1 MDLKNL
7 MENNLATSPTQLSL
21 KKLKE
26 DGYLVAITE
35 HWNPFAR
42 IRQDLFGFI
51 DLLAIKD
58 GQVLAIQTTSKS
70 NMNARVK
77 KIGDSEHIGK
87 IRKCNWQIEVWGWS
101 KNKSNRWELKVIDV
115 S

>member
-1 MDLKNL
+1 
-7 MENNLATSPTQLSL
+7 
-21 KKLKE
+21 
-26 DGYLVAITE
+26 
-35 HWNPFAR
+35 
-42 IRQDLFGFI
+42 
-51 DLLAIKD
+51 
-58 GQVLAIQTTSKS
+58 
-70 NMNARVK
+70 MNARVK